1 MSYLAF
7 CVVLQI
13 KLTLLDVLTLN
24 SKSQKVRLFFIFI
37 GSDVSYFRT
46 SVLNISIACQSCC
59 FLANGHKIVFSLD
72 SEVYFPKSFLSIN
85 KCAKAQNVSAISS
98 KCHIYVQSRQSEK
111 AQIYKES
118 NRFPMFKCQEI
129 S

>member
-13 KLTLLDVLTLN
+13 KLPILHVLTLN
-24 SKSQKVRLFFIFI
+24 SKSQEVRFFFIFI
-37 GSDVSYFRT
+37 GSDFSYFRT
-46 SVLNISIACQSCC
+46 SVLNISIAFQSC

-85 KCAKAQNVSAISS
+85 KYAKAQNLSAISS

-111 AQIYKES
+111 AQI
-118 NRFPMFKCQEI
+118 
-129 S
+129 